1 VVYKEH
7 LTIHD
12 SPFTIHMTLK
22 EHPMGESPKN
32 PASGQ
37 AKTVDWDRLRQRL
50 EIAGT
55 HAGRE
60 RTPDEKQGILRK
72 RAKVLALE
80 LEPDQDAGACLDIL
94 EFRLTYETYAIEMCW
109 VAETYP
115 LKELTPLPGTP
126 PFVAGII
133 NVRGRIL
140 SVIDIRKFFD
150 LPEKGLTDLNR
161 VIIVHNGGM
170 EFGILAD
177 EILGTRSIPLL
188 EVQPP
193 LPTLTGIREEY
204 LKGLTRERTAILDA
218 KRLLGDKN
226 IVVHEEIGD

>member
-1 VVYKEH
+1 
-7 LTIHD
+7 
-12 SPFTIHMTLK
+12 
-22 EHPMGESPKN
+22 MGESPKN

-37 AKTVDWDRLRQRL
+37 ARIIDWGRLRQRL
-50 EIAGT
+50 EA
-55 HAGRE
+55 A
-60 RTPDEKQGILRK
+60 RTAVGSEPAPDEKKAILRK
-72 RAKVLALE
+72 RAKLLARQPLQE
-80 LEPDQDAGACLDIL
+80 KTGGGLDVL
-94 EFRLTYETYAIEMCW
+94 EFLLTYETYAIEMRW

-115 LKELTPLPGTP
+115 LKDLTPLPCTP

-161 VIIVHNGGM
+161 VIIVNNGEM

-177 EILGTRSIPLL
+177 EILGTRTIPLS

-193 LPTLTGIREEY
+193 PLTLTGIREEY
-204 LKGLTRERTAILDA
+204 LKGVTRERTAILDGA
-218 KRLLGDKN
+218 RLLADKN
-226 IVVHEEIGD
+226 LIVHEEVT

>member
-1 VVYKEH
+1 
-7 LTIHD
+7 
-12 SPFTIHMTLK
+12 
-22 EHPMGESPKN
+22 MGESPKK

-37 AKTVDWDRLRQRL
+37 AKIVDRDRLRQRL
-50 EIAGT
+50 EAAGT
-55 HAGRE
+55 DAGRE
-60 RTPDEKQGILRK
+60 LTPAEKKGILRK
-72 RAKVLALE
+72 RAKVLAKE
-80 LEPDQDAGACLDIL
+80 LEPEQDAGAILDIL
-94 EFRLTYETYAIEMCW
+94 EFRLNYETYAIELRW

-115 LKELTPLPGTP
+115 LKELTPLPCIP

-150 LPEKGLTDLNR
+150 LPEKGLTDLNK
-161 VIIVHNGGM
+161 VIIVHDGEM

-177 EILGTRSIPLL
+177 EILGTRSIPLA
-188 EVQPP
+188 EMQPP

-204 LKGLTRERTAILDA
+204 LKGLTRERTAILDV

-226 IVVHEEIGD
+226 LVVNEEIGD